1 MADVART
8 PGVLAQLWLIAGLRW
23 SLLKNGLR
31 SKNNRWDLV
40 GVIIAGVFGAL
51 LVAGLFFAFAAGAYE
66 FLEKHRPSW
75 MALLFWAIFLWWQV
89 FPIFVAGFGAN
100 FEFKALLRFPL
111 SRRTFY
117 LLGLGYGFADFAA
130 ASSVCWVA
138 AMVLGTAIG
147 RPRVLPVMTGV
158 CVLFVLMNVTLERL
172 IGSWLERI
180 LAKRKTRE
188 LFIGLFVLSLVS
200 LNFVNPVMQR
210 YGRTAQ
216 PRILEYLH
224 YLDWLPGSLAGS
236 AVTGSVTSN
245 LRAEAAGLAGL
256 FVWLGVT
263 SGLLWKRFAAQYRG
277 EEISESAAPASRKKN
292 NAVATPT
299 GQAKRQDAQGE
310 WLPLVPATV
319 AAVVLK
325 EFRYLTRNGMSFL
338 TLLLPPVMVVFFTL
352 QFGKGSAL
360 REHSLKPEMFF
371 PAIMAYLLLILI
383 SPAYNAFAFEGK
395 GVQTYFMAPVR
406 FQDVLLGK
414 NLFLVAVIAFELTFS
429 LSLLV
434 WRVGWPSAVM
444 FTATIGGG
452 AFAIIGQLTVAN
464 WSSLSFPK
472 KMEIGKMKGQRN
484 SGVAVW
490 TAFGVQIVVAGICA
504 LIILAG
510 RLLGNPW
517 LPAVAFTGLTAAAA
531 GGYAASLGALSR
543 LAEAKKELLIET
555 LCR

>member
-1 MADVART
+1 MADVARM
-8 PGVLAQLWLIAGLRW
+8 PGVLAQLRLIGGLRW
-23 SLLKNGLR
+23 SLLKNSLR
-31 SKNNRWDLV
+31 RKNNRWDLV
-40 GVIIAGVFGAL
+40 GVIIAAVFGAL
-51 LVAGLFFAFAAGAYE
+51 LVAGLSFAFAAGAYA
-66 FLEKHRPSW
+66 FLEKNRTNW

-89 FPIFVAGFGAN
+89 FPVFVAGFGAN
-100 FEFKALLRFPL
+100 FAFKTLLRFPL

-130 ASSVCWVA
+130 VSSVCWVA
-138 AMVLGTAIG
+138 AMLVGTAMA
-147 RPRVLPVMTGV
+147 RPAVVPVMTAV

-172 IGSWLERI
+172 IGSWLEKI

-188 LFIGLFVLSLVS
+188 LFIGLFVLSMVS
-200 LNFVNPVMQR
+200 LNFLNPVMQR

-216 PRILEYLH
+216 PKILEYLP
-224 YLDWLPGSLAGS
+224 YLAWLPGSLAGS
-236 AVTGSVTSN
+236 AVAGSVGGN
-245 LRAEAAGLAGL
+245 LRAEAVGLGGL
-256 FVWLGVT
+256 FLWLGVT

-277 EEISESAAPASRKKN
+277 EEISESVAPAARKKN
-292 NAVATPT
+292 NVGATSAV
-299 GQAKRQDAQGE
+299 QVNSRDAMEE
-310 WLPLVPATV
+310 WLPLVSATV

-352 QFGKGSAL
+352 QFGKGSPL

-383 SPAYNAFAFEGK
+383 SPAYNSFAFESK
-395 GVQTYFMAPVR
+395 GIQTYFMAPVR

-414 NLFLVAVIAFELTFS
+414 NLFLAAVITFELS
-429 LSLLV
+429 LSMALLV
-434 WRVGWPSAVM
+434 WRVGWPSAAM
-444 FTATIGGG
+444 LTATIGAG
-452 AFAIIGQLTVAN
+452 AFAVTGQLTVAN

-490 TAFGVQIVVAGICA
+490 TAFGVQIVVAGVCA
-504 LIILAG
+504 VIILAG

-517 LPAVAFTGLTAAAA
+517 LPAVAFIGLTAAAA
-531 GGYAASLGALSR
+531 GGYVASLGALSR